1 MDYLPFQLPQDIIDK
16 CHADPTT
23 KKPENDSPRMDTMLS
38 LSKWQ
43 WDITKTT
50 KASKKVNHMFK
61 SLLVFLTIIALTQ
74 NAYAL
79 TEESLCKLSSYIK
92 ILKYK

>member
-1 MDYLPFQLPQDIIDK
+1 MSILEFIGWILRECQSDDYAHFLNGNG
-16 CHADPTT
+16 T
-23 KKPENDSPRMDTMLS
+23 SS
-38 LSKWQ
+38 
-43 WDITKTT
+43 KTT